1 MKRFLLLLMI
11 LYFGISLHA
20 QPPFANPKIKIYLVR
35 HAEKET
41 GKDPVLTAAG
51 RQRAGD
57 LMRKMKDK
65 HIRRIYVSEYRRTQM
80 TGDSMRIQMGI
91 DTVHYTADTT
101 GDDLV
106 KKIMQHDDMRHR
118 ILVIGHSN
126 TIPPI
131 IRKLGVAD
139 YPQEYIAD
147 KEFDNLFLVRY
158 KKHKARVSK
167 SKYGTASSESAG
179 MRKL

>member
-1 MKRFLLLLMI
+1 MKRSFLLLAV
-11 LYFGISLHA
+11 FFCGIAVHA
-20 QPPFANPKIKIYLVR
+20 QSPLANAKIKIYLVR
-35 HAEKET
+35 HGEKET
-41 GKDPVLTAAG
+41 GKDPGLTAAG

-57 LMRKMKDK
+57 LMRKMKNK
-65 HIRRIYVSEYRRTQM
+65 KIRRIYVTEYRRTQM

-91 DTVHYTADTT
+91 DTVHYAADTT
-101 GDDLV
+101 GEDLL
-106 KKIMQHDDMRHR
+106 KKIMQHGDTRHR

-131 IRKLGVAD
+131 IRKLGVLD

-158 KKHKARVSK
+158 KRHKAHEK
-167 SKYGTASSESAG
+167 KDKYGAASATSAA
-179 MRKL
+179 MKSL